1 MASNVSTF
9 PTLPKYP
16 VASLPLAAPVPLIKS
31 DTDVVRWHRS
41 RGYQLFGLFLQR
53 LNEAV
58 VGHELHESGPNSLA
72 VDKLIGLLNTVDSW
86 VDEIPPLPTPQRFGN
101 LAFRDWGRRLEEQAP
116 ALLTALLPEELEP
129 SVPHLVPYLVTSFG
143 SFGRIDYGSGH
154 ELSFALFLHCLCLL
168 HFVEPTEDEERQL
181 VLRVFFRYLRVVWR
195 LQDVYQLEPAG
206 SHGVWGLDDYHFL
219 SYVWGSAQI
228 REDVSLKP
236 TSILYPPLPPTNLY
250 NLSIM
255 RIHALKRG
263 PFHEHSPQLYS
274 IAVGVQGW
282 RKVNSGMLKMY
293 EAEVLAKEGRR
304 PAYPVRGADFVGC
317 SGW

>member
-1 MASNVSTF
+1 
-9 PTLPKYP
+9 
-16 VASLPLAAPVPLIKS
+16 
-31 DTDVVRWHRS
+31 
-41 RGYQLFGLFLQR
+41 
-53 LNEAV
+53 
-58 VGHELHESGPNSLA
+58 
-72 VDKLIGLLNTVDSW
+72 
-86 VDEIPPLPTPQRFGN
+86 LPTPQRFGN

-129 SVPHLVPYLVTSFG
+129 SIPHLVPYLVTSFG

-154 ELSFALFLHCLCLL
+154 ELSFALFLLCLCLL
-168 HFVEPTEDEERQL
+168 RFVEPTEEEERQL
-181 VLRVFFRYLRVVWR
+181 VLRVFFRYLRVAWR

-293 EAEVLAKEGRR
+293 EAEVLAKRVVVQHIPLGGLISWDVADGDEAELNGDRPASEQAEASHKARRSKSPPNAVRGVPQLPTQAPWASPGSFSMPPPTRR
-304 PAYPVRGADFVGC
+304 PA
-317 SGW
+317 